1 MKTFENMY
9 RFSKNWWFYYDPNN
23 NESIYFLNG
32 NSKNDID
39 EGFEKILNKNKIK
52 SNQVIYVD
60 G

>member
-1 MKTFENMY
+1 MY